1 MVTMSLAPALLVSM
15 PQLTDPN
22 FARTVVL
29 LCEHGPE
36 GALGLVVNRPAEV
49 PAAEAVEF
57 EPPIDTPNQ
66 IPLLLG
72 GPVEP
77 ERGWILTTHRP
88 AVEHKELGGGLYLA
102 ASPSLLRQTLETKPT
117 PHRTLVLA
125 GYAGWSPGQLD
136 AELSE
141 SAWLVVPLE
150 LDLIF
155 EIPSAVTWEMAIR
168 RIGADPSQLQMGH
181 GVH

>member
-1 MVTMSLAPALLVSM
+1 MSLAPALLVSM

-36 GALGLVVNRPAEV
+36 GALGLIVNRTAEV
-49 PAAEAVEF
+49 GAAEAVEF
-57 EPPIDTPNQ
+57 EPPLETPNQ
-66 IPLLLG
+66 IPLYLG

-77 ERGWILTTHRP
+77 ERGWILTTQKP
-88 AVEHKELGGGLYLA
+88 GVEHKDLGGGLYLA
-102 ASPSLLRQTLETKPT
+102 ASPSLLRETLEASSLPR
-117 PHRTLVLA
+117 RTMVLA
-125 GYAGWSPGQLD
+125 GYAGWSAGQLD
-136 AELSE
+136 AELSD
-141 SAWLVVPLE
+141 SAWLIAPLE

-155 EIPSAVTWEMAIR
+155 EIPPAASWEMAIR
-168 RIGADPSQLQMGH
+168 RMGADPALLQMGH